1 MTRSKL
7 SARDI
12 CALSLMG
19 ALMIGSK
26 LALVS
31 LPNIHLNAVLIIITS
46 IFFGWKAMY
55 SVAVYVMMEGL
66 IFGFA
71 LWWICYLY
79 AWPLLCAVCVLMR
92 KNDDALIWA
101 VVAGIHGLIFGALCS
116 IPFLF
121 IGGWSLAFSYW
132 VSGITFDLIHCAGNF
147 TLTLVLYRPLKNAAS
162 AVLKRT
168 TA

>member
-46 IFFGWKAMY
+46 IQ
-55 SVAVYVMMEGL
+55 S
-66 IFGFA
+66 
-71 LWWICYLY
+71 
-79 AWPLLCAVCVLMR
+79 
-92 KNDDALIWA
+92 
-101 VVAGIHGLIFGALCS
+101 
-116 IPFLF
+116 
-121 IGGWSLAFSYW
+121 
-132 VSGITFDLIHCAGNF
+132 
-147 TLTLVLYRPLKNAAS
+147 
-162 AVLKRT
+162 
-168 TA
+168 